1 MFISTTLP
9 GRLKQI
15 PDPPKQLF
23 IRGKSLEELLDA
35 PCLTVVG
42 SRKVSPYGKE
52 VTNRLVTEVARAGV
66 VIISGLAFGVD
77 ALAHQAALAAKGTT
91 IAVLPTSLDNIH
103 PASHRQLAEDIVGQ
117 GGALVSEYPN
127 GAYVQKWNFVQ
138 RNRIAS
144 GLSQAVLITEAGEK
158 SGTLHTA
165 NFALEQGRD
174 VLAVPGNITS
184 STSVGTN
191 NLIKTGATPVTTA
204 QDILFALGV
213 QPGTIQITTGDTP
226 QEQIIIDLIYKDIRD
241 GDTLLAYSG
250 LSVSQFNQTMT
261 MLEITGKITALGGD
275 NWGIS

>member
-1 MFISTTLP
+1 MFISTELP
-9 GRLKQI
+9 DRLKQI

-23 IRGKSLEELLDA
+23 IRGKPLESLLQR

-42 SRKVSPYGKE
+42 SRKVSPYGRE
-52 VTNRLVTEVARAGV
+52 ITNRLVIEAARAGV

-77 ALAHQAALAAKGTT
+77 ALAHKAALAAKGAT

-117 GGALVSEYPN
+117 GGTLVSEYPS
-127 GAYVQKWNFVQ
+127 GAFVQKWNFVQ

-165 NFALEQGRD
+165 GFALEQGRE

-184 STSVGTN
+184 PTSVGTN
-191 NLIKTGATPVTTA
+191 HLIKTGATPVTSPE
-204 QDILFALGV
+204 DIFRALGI
-213 QPGTIQITTGDTP
+213 QPGSKRVVVGDTP
-226 QEQIIIDLIYKDIRD
+226 AEQTVIDLLYKDIHD
-241 GDTLLAYSG
+241 GEELLRQSG
-250 LSVSQFNQTMT
+250 LQVSLFNQTMT

-275 NWGIS
+275 RWAVA